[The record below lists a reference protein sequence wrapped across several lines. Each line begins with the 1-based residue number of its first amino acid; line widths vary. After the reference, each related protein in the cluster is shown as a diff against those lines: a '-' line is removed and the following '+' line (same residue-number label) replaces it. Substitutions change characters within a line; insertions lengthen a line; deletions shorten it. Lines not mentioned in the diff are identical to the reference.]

1 VRRAHRG
8 AASGG
13 LGLAEVFAELR
24 LQRFSVR
31 ELISQHLLL
40 FLQALSHGGH
50 VYVASR
56 GGVGGDARGD
66 VPALVKALLRG
77 GAWARSRRGDGRDD
91 GGGVQRRRRI
101 SLTMIVVVAS
111 ARRSGVNP
119 DSGP

>member
-1 VRRAHRG
+1 
-8 AASGG
+8 
-13 LGLAEVFAELR
+13 VFAELR